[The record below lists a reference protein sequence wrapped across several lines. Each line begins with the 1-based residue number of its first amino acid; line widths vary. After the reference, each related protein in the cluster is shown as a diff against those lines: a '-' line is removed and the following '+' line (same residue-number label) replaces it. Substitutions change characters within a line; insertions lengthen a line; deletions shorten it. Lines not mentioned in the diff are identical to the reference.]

1 MNPRTIPEDI
11 IQQIRERADIVET
24 ISAYLRLNKS
34 GQNFKGLCPFHS
46 EKTPSFTVSPSRQM
60 FHCFGCGTGGDIF
73 TFVMKIDGEPFV
85 SAVKH
90 IANRVG
96 IHMPSGDGRRD
107 GDETGQRRDV
117 LLQLNE
123 AVATFFEMSLWND
136 SLGKQGMEYLHTR
149 GIQEETIRTFRL
161 GFARPSWDALAQA
174 MHAKGWTDNDLV
186 DAGVAVLRDSNDGKH
201 RTGVYDR
208 FRDRI
213 IFPIF
218 DVQARVIGF
227 GGRVLDDTQP
237 KYLNSPETI
246 LFHKSRQLYALE
258 KAKTET
264 TRRNALMVVE
274 GYFDVIALHQAG
286 IRNVV
291 ATLGTALTSSHLPLI
306 QRFSKNLK
314 LVFDPDSAGIRAAL
328 RTAAVEMLDLFAGRG
343 ISVDVVTLPDQR
355 DPDTVVREGGAVAFD
370 QLVSNAETLIDFV
383 IRHSLSQ
390 TTDPSI
396 EAQVKNIDTVLAIIS
411 RTSDSYQSL
420 YLKQIAE
427 RLGIDEHVLRTQ
439 HRAAS
444 IQSGTRT
451 TPNTHRMKGPPPPP
465 QGGQAEEMLLQLI
478 VQDKVIPEWLDDL
491 HASEFVNRDYHK
503 LFTWA
508 RAMPKDAHITSAQH
522 FISFGEQNP
531 EYESLVSSLALRPLE
546 CEECDTERSVR
557 ECVARI
563 RARNLDNQLSER
575 TRQMRIAEREGLPA
589 EDMHTQLEALRQT
602 KSTYAQQ
609 SG

>member
-1 MNPRTIPEDI
+1 MNPRTIPEDV

-24 ISAYLRLNKS
+24 VSAYLRLDKA

-73 TFVMKIDGEPFV
+73 SFVMKIDGESFTSTV
-85 SAVKH
+85 RQLAD
-90 IANRVG
+90 RVG
-96 IHMPSGDGRRD
+96 VHVPSVDNRQEGDKAA
-107 GDETGQRRDV
+107 QRRET

-123 AVATFFEMSLWND
+123 AVATFFEMSLWHD
-136 SLGKQGMEYLHTR
+136 SLGKQGMEYLHAR

-161 GFARPSWDALAQA
+161 GFARPSWDALAEA
-174 MHAKGWTDNDLV
+174 MRSKGWTDNDLV
-186 DAGVAVLRDSNDGKH
+186 DAGVAVSRESQDGKQ

-218 DVQARVIGF
+218 DMQSRVIGF

-237 KYLNSPETI
+237 KYLNSPETM

-258 KAKTET
+258 KAKTEA
-264 TRRNALMVVE
+264 TRRDALMVVE

-286 IRNVV
+286 ICNVV

-328 RTAAVEMLDLFAGRG
+328 RTAAVDMLNLFAGRG

-355 DPDTVVREGGAVAFD
+355 DPDTVVREGGAVAFE
-370 QLVSNAETLIDFV
+370 QLVNSAETLIDFV

-390 TTDPSI
+390 ATDRSV
-396 EAQVKNIDTVLAIIS
+396 EAQVKHLDAVLAIIG
-411 RTSDSYQSL
+411 RTSDSYQTL
-420 YLKQIAE
+420 YLKQVAE

-439 HRAAS
+439 HRAATVK
-444 IQSGTRT
+444 SGTRA
-451 TPNTHRMKGPPPPP
+451 TPTHRMAGPPPPP
-465 QGGQAEEMLLQLI
+465 QAGQAEEMLLQLI

-491 HASEFVNRDYHK
+491 HASEFVNGDYHK

-508 RAMPKDAHITSAQH
+508 QAMQKNAHITSTQH
-522 FISFGEQNP
+522 FIAFGEQNP
-531 EYESLVSSLALRPLE
+531 KYESLVSSLALRPLE
-546 CEECDTERSVR
+546 CEECDIERAVR

-563 RARNLDNQLSER
+563 RARNLDDQFSEC
-575 TRQMRIAEREGLPA
+575 TRKMRIAEREGRPA
-589 EDMHTQLEALRQT
+589 DDMHTQLAELLLA
-602 KSTYAQQ
+602 KSAYAQQ

>member
-11 IQQIRERADIVET
+11 IQSIRERADIVET
-24 ISAYLRLNKS
+24 VSAYLRLDKA

-73 TFVMKIDGEPFV
+73 SFIMKIDGESFA
-85 SAVKH
+85 SAVRQM
-90 IANRVG
+90 ADRVG
-96 IHMPSGDGRRD
+96 VHVPTVGSRHG
-107 GDETGQRRDV
+107 GDETGQRRDA

-123 AVATFFEMSLWND
+123 AVATFFETSLWHD
-136 SLGKQGMEYLHTR
+136 SIGKRGAEYLNAR
-149 GIQEETIRTFRL
+149 GIQNETIRTFRL

-174 MHAKGWTDNDLV
+174 MRAKGWTDKNLV
-186 DAGVAVLRDSNDGKH
+186 DAGVAIPRDSQDGTQ

-218 DVQARVIGF
+218 DLQSRVIGF
-227 GGRVLDDTQP
+227 GGRVLDDSQP
-237 KYLNSPETI
+237 KYLNSPETL
-246 LFHKSRQLYALE
+246 LFHKSRQLYAME
-258 KAKTET
+258 KAKTEA
-264 TRRNALMVVE
+264 TRRDALMVVE

-314 LVFDPDSAGIRAAL
+314 LVFDPDAAGIRAAL

-355 DPDTVVREGGAVAFD
+355 DPDTVVREGGAVAFE
-370 QLVSNAETLIDFV
+370 QVVNSAETLIDFV

-390 TTDPSI
+390 TTDQSV
-396 EAQVKNIDTVLAIIS
+396 EAQVKHLDAVLAIIA

-427 RLGIDEHVLRTQ
+427 RLGIDEQVLRMQ
-439 HRAAS
+439 HR
-444 IQSGTRT
+444 GTSSKT
-451 TPNTHRMKGPPPPP
+451 GKPAKHAHRMTGPPPSP
-465 QGGQAEEMLLQLI
+465 QSGKAEEMLLQLI
-478 VQDKVIPEWLDDL
+478 IQDKVSPEWLDDL
-491 HASEFVNRDYHK
+491 HASEFVNGDYQA

-508 RAMPKDAHITSAQH
+508 RAMPEDERTTNAQH
-522 FISFGEQNP
+522 FIAFGEQNP
-531 EYESLVSSLALRPLE
+531 EYESLISSLALRPLE
-546 CEECDTERSVR
+546 FEERDIERVVH

-563 RARNLDNQLSER
+563 RARNLDDQFREC
-575 TRQMRIAEREGLPA
+575 TRQMRIAEREGRPA
-589 EDMHTQLEALRQT
+589 EDMHSQLEALLQA
-602 KSTYAQQ
+602 KSAYAQQ

>member
-1 MNPRTIPEDI
+1 MTPRTIPEDI
-11 IQQIRERADIVET
+11 IQRIRDRADIVEIVST
-24 ISAYLRLNKS
+24 YLRLDKA
-34 GQNFKGLCPFHS
+34 GQNFKGLCPFHT

-73 TFVMKIDGEPFV
+73 SFIMKIDGESFA
-85 SAVKH
+85 SAVRQL
-90 IANRVG
+90 ADRVG
-96 IHMPSGDGRRD
+96 IQVPSVGNRQE
-107 GDETGQRRDV
+107 GDETAQRRET

-123 AVATFFEMSLWND
+123 AVATFFETSLWHD
-136 SLGKQGMEYLHTR
+136 SLGKRGVEYLNTR

-174 MHAKGWTDNDLV
+174 MRAKGWTDNDLV
-186 DAGVAVLRDSNDGKH
+186 DAGVAVLRDSHDGTQ

-218 DVQARVIGF
+218 DLQSRVIGF

-237 KYLNSPETI
+237 KYLNSPETL
-246 LFHKSRQLYALE
+246 LFHKSRQLYAME
-258 KAKTET
+258 KAKTEA
-264 TRRNALMVVE
+264 TRHNALMVVE

-355 DPDTVVREGGAVAFD
+355 DPDTVVREGGAAAFD
-370 QLVSNAETLIDFV
+370 QLVNNAETLIDFV

-390 TTDPSI
+390 ATDQSI
-396 EAQVKNIDTVLAIIS
+396 EAHVKSLDAVLAIIA

-420 YLKQIAE
+420 YLKQISE
-427 RLGIDEHVLRTQ
+427 RLGIDEHGLRMH
-439 HRAAS
+439 HRGAS
-444 IQSGTRT
+444 VKTSQPANRA
-451 TPNTHRMKGPPPPP
+451 HRMTGPPPSP
-465 QGGQAEEMLLQLI
+465 QSGKAEEMLLQLI
-478 VQDKVIPEWLDDL
+478 IQDKVSPKWIDDL
-491 HASEFVNRDYHK
+491 QASEFVNCDYQT

-508 RAMPKDAHITSAQH
+508 RAMPENSHITNAQH
-522 FISFGEQNP
+522 FIAFGEQHP
-531 EYESLVSSLALRPLE
+531 EYESLISRLALRPME
-546 CEECDTERSVR
+546 FEEHDIERAVR

-563 RARNLDNQLSER
+563 RARNLDDQFSER
-575 TRQMRIAEREGLPA
+575 TRQMRIAEREGRPA

-602 KSTYAQQ
+602 KSAYAQ
-609 SG
+609 

>member
-1 MNPRTIPEDI
+1 VNPRTIPEDI

-24 ISAYLRLNKS
+24 VSAYLRLNKA

-73 TFVMKIDGEPFV
+73 SFVMKIDGESFA
-85 SAVKH
+85 SAVRQ
-90 IANRVG
+90 IADRVG
-96 IHMPSGDGRRD
+96 IQVPSVGMRQER
-107 GDETGQRRDV
+107 DETGQRRET
-117 LLQLNE
+117 LLQLND
-123 AVATFFEMSLWND
+123 AATEFFETSLWNS
-136 SLGKQGMEYLHTR
+136 SLGKQGMEYLHAR
-149 GIQEETIRTFRL
+149 GMQEETIRTFRL

-174 MHAKGWTDNDLV
+174 MRTKGWTDADLV
-186 DAGVAVLRDSNDGKH
+186 DAGIAIPRESQEGKQ

-213 IFPIF
+213 IFPIS
-218 DVQARVIGF
+218 DLQGRVIGF

-237 KYLNSPETI
+237 KYLNSPETL
-246 LFHKSRQLYALE
+246 LFHKSRQLYAME
-258 KAKTET
+258 KARTEA

-274 GYFDVIALHQAG
+274 GYFDVISLHQAG

-328 RTAAVEMLDLFAGRG
+328 RTAATEMLDLFAGRG

-355 DPDTVVREGGAVAFD
+355 DPDTVVREGGAMAFD
-370 QLVSNAETLIDFV
+370 QLVDGAETLIDFV

-390 TTDPSI
+390 ATDQSI
-396 EAQVKNIDTVLAIIS
+396 EAQVKNLDAVLAIIS

-427 RLGIDEHVLRTQ
+427 RLGIDERVLRTQ
-439 HRAAS
+439 HRGAS
-444 IQSGTRT
+444 EKTS
-451 TPNTHRMKGPPPPP
+451 TPARHAHKMAGPPPSP
-465 QGGQAEEMLLQLI
+465 QSGKAEEMLLQLI
-478 VQDKVIPEWLDDL
+478 IQDKVSPEWLDDL
-491 HASEFVNRDYHK
+491 QASEFVHRDYQE
-503 LFTWA
+503 LFTWVQ
-508 RAMPKDAHITSAQH
+508 AMPEDEHITSAKH
-522 FISFGEQNP
+522 FIAFGEQNP
-531 EYESLVSSLALRPLE
+531 EYESLISRLALRPLE
-546 CEECDTERSVR
+546 CEEHDIERAVR
-557 ECVARI
+557 ECVSHI
-563 RARNLDNQLSER
+563 RARNLDDQFSER
-575 TRQMRIAEREGLPA
+575 TRQMRIAEREGRPA
-589 EDMHTQLEALRQT
+589 EDMHTQLEALRQA
-602 KSTYAQQ
+602 KSAYAQQ